1 VITDGAEAMVEAARE
16 RAKEVGAANVE
27 LRAMEA
33 EWIDLRAA
41 SVDAVLSRFGYML
54 LADPEA
60 ALRETR
66 RVLRPGGRVALA
78 AWDAAEH
85 NPWLTRLGTVL
96 VERGLADREPPGA
109 PGPLAVGAPG
119 RIEELLDAAGFDDVE
134 VQPVALEFHAES
146 LDEWWDHA
154 VATSGRFSGIVAGLS
169 PAEHYKVRDAVDAAY
184 AEFVRPDG
192 SLEIP
197 GRALVA
203 AASA

>member
-1 VITDGAEAMVEAARE
+1 MVAAARA
-16 RAKEVGAANVE
+16 RAKEVGATNVE
-27 LRAMEA
+27 LRTMEA
-33 EWIDLRAA
+33 EWIDLPAA

-66 RVLRPGGRVALA
+66 RVLRPGGRVALS

-85 NPWLTRLGTVL
+85 NPWLTRIGAVL
-96 VERGLADREPPGA
+96 IERGLVEREPPGS
-109 PGPLAVGAPG
+109 PGPLAFGAPG

-134 VQPVALEFHAES
+134 VQPLDLELHAGS
-146 LDEWWDHA
+146 VDEWWDHA
-154 VATSGRFSGIVAGLS
+154 VATSGRFSRVVAALS
-169 PAEHYKVRDAVDAAY
+169 PAEHYKVRDAVDTAY

-192 SLEIP
+192 SVAIP